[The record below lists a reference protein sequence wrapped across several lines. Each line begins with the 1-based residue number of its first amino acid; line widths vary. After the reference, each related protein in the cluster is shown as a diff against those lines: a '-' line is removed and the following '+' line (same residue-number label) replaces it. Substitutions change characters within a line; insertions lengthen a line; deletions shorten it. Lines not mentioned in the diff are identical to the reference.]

1 MEKEEKS
8 EGQRRLSKSA
18 FCSRYQEKELATR
31 ENVAMQN
38 LEILTYRDHYR
49 KVQFLPMSELGSYSP
64 GD

>member
-38 LEILTYRDHYR
+38 LEILTYRGEIIIEKFNFYQCR
-49 KVQFLPMSELGSYSP
+49 S
-64 GD
+64 